1 MDFNGFDRLGS
12 QILNGLGNIVNRDEN
27 EIFAPN
33 FGQIGWKQNTG
44 FPQNIGFL
52 AHPLFL
58 KILVGQ
64 GVYYTVYIYILYTL
78 YKLLSKYPLDTS
90 KTEAHR

>member
-33 FGQIGWKQNTG
+33 FGQIG
-44 FPQNIGFL
+44 
-52 AHPLFL
+52 
-58 KILVGQ
+58 
-64 GVYYTVYIYILYTL
+64 
-78 YKLLSKYPLDTS
+78 
-90 KTEAHR
+90 